1 MIKKKN
7 NPQKE
12 GRREEGMVHSLIH
25 PYLENTYYLP
35 GAELG
40 MGVIAVN
47 KQTKCL
53 PEGAQILIGRQT
65 ITRIPNNKCV
75 FS

>member
-1 MIKKKN
+1 MIKKKK

-12 GRREEGMVHSLIH
+12 GRMEEGVVHPLIH
-25 PYLENTYYLP
+25 PYLETTYYLP

-53 PEGAQILIGRQT
+53 PDGA
-65 ITRIPNNKCV
+65 
-75 FS
+75 

>member
-1 MIKKKN
+1 MIKN

-12 GRREEGMVHSLIH
+12 GRGEGGMVHSLIH
-25 PYLENTYYLP
+25 PYLQNTSYLL

-40 MGVIAVN
+40 TGVTAVN

-53 PEGAQILIGRQT
+53 PDGKT
-65 ITRIPNNKCV
+65 NNNHNTEQ
-75 FS
+75 